1 MTDRLLS
8 ENPIFCISTANMTP
22 IYICNAAPGS
32 VLCTT
37 QVFRPGQKQLTLPLL
52 TAVTQG
58 NSNEVKI
65 IFHGENPLILVTFDD
80 APTFVIFY
88 LHHTTVILGLYLSV
102 SVFVFAFALLFALC
116 VCLLPVRLFT
126 VLWK

>member
-22 IYICNAAPGS
+22 IYICNAAPG
-32 VLCTT
+32 VYAL
-37 QVFRPGQKQLTLPLL
+37 F
-52 TAVTQG
+52 
-58 NSNEVKI
+58 EVKI